1 MNEEWSMP
9 DGPLDLYCSEADDQ
23 NNGEPTNL
31 WMLLEDALSMQVT
44 LRISVHRYLH
54 SAYHTHLVCC
64 SECNYCWLHLIFSFN
79 NFELN
84 FFLTLF
90 SFLGQE
96 KFFRYD

>member
-54 SAYHTHLVCC
+54 IWFRMFRMQLMLVA
-64 SECNYCWLHLIFSFN
+64 FD
-79 NFELN
+79 
-84 FFLTLF
+84 FLV
-90 SFLGQE
+90 
-96 KFFRYD
+96 